1 MVSLTSQPS
10 HPEQA
15 QQKSEPPTLWR
26 VSDPV
31 PEYSQERQG
40 LRAMLHAPSFSRVT

>member
-10 HPEQA
+10 HPE
-15 QQKSEPPTLWR
+15 QKSEPPTLWR

-40 LRAMLHAPSFSRVT
+40 LRAMLHMPSFSRVT